1 MIFGIKGTFII
12 LNDTICCWYKYARAT
27 YDWFCGAGSHILK
40 FLKGMVQQKKFCHF
54 LLNLMSLQTG
64 MTFFIL

>member
-12 LNDTICCWYKYARAT
+12 LNDTICCWYKYTRAT

-40 FLKGMVQQKKFCHF
+40 FLKEMVQPKME
-54 LLNLMSLQTG
+54 NSV
-64 MTFFIL
+64 IIY